1 MEVLTIR
8 NAIYYKSG
16 LTTMKRVR
24 NIKLNKLTKVTILPV
39 GGSPTYKSDL
49 YIVSPIER
57 LIKADATHSWGFV
70 FYIPIYGNLE
80 FKIYCNN
87 TGKWVYQSD
96 SVNCKITQIDR
107 YSVQWEFED
116 GGGNVWDVRFIV
128 SHPGGFIVRG
138 QEVSVVNP
146 NNNFGKYRNM
156 RYKGTNDDWNGVTL

>member
-8 NAIYYKSG
+8 NSIFYCSDLETK
-16 LTTMKRVR
+16 KRVR
-24 NIKLNKLTKVTILPV
+24 NIKLAKLTKVTILPV

-49 YIVSPIER
+49 YIVSPIQQ
-57 LIKADATHSWGFV
+57 LIKADATHSWGYV
-70 FYIPIYGNLE
+70 FYIPVYGNLE

-96 SVNCKITQIDR
+96 LVNCKLTQIDK

-128 SHPGGFIVRG
+128 THPGGFIVKG
-138 QEVSVVNP
+138 QEVLVINAL
-146 NNNFGKYRNM
+146 NRFGKYINLS
-156 RYKGTNDDWNGVTL
+156 YKGINEVWNGVTL